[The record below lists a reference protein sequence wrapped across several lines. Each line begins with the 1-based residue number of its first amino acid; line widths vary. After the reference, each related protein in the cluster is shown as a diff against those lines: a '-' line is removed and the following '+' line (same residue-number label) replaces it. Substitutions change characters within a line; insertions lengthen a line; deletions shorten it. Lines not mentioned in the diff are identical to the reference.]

1 MKLTPVGDTVCD
13 VLDTRGIKV
22 ICLEQGLRSLTD
34 MDCRAVS
41 FLKENR
47 CHTTL
52 LVAPDPPLVTGH
64 RCLLVTTARELVTDV
79 DSELAELPPVLPGC
93 VGGGA
98 GAWPG
103 LPGLIL
109 PIIGERRH
117 GAQQISAYVHKYMGH
132 STVIV
137 HRQNF

>member
-47 CHTTL
+47 CHNDDLLRAAYLNGHLEL
-52 LVAPDPPLVTGH
+52 LV
-64 RCLLVTTARELVTDV
+64 LLLELLRLLKTAGDREARD
-79 DSELAELPPVLPGC
+79 
-93 VGGGA
+93 
-98 GAWPG
+98 
-103 LPGLIL
+103 
-109 PIIGERRH
+109 
-117 GAQQISAYVHKYMGH
+117 
-132 STVIV
+132 
-137 HRQNF
+137 